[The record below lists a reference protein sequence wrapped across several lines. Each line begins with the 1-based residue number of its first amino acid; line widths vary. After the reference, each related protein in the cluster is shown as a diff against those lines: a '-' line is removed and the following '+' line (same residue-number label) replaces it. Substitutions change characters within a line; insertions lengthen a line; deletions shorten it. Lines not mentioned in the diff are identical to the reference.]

1 MMDREEFY
9 KNHEKIQVPICFYVD
24 DDGKKHYDFEV
35 MAEEFE
41 FELSKLT
48 ETTVMCSI
56 KEDTDG

>member
-1 MMDREEFY
+1 MNREEFY

-24 DDGKKHYDFEV
+24 GDGKKHYDLEV

-48 ETTVMCSI
+48 KITVMCSI